1 MSGPPSLR
9 QEAHLHQPA
18 DRLPYLP
25 QAPAWP
31 QMSPLA
37 QFIYS
42 LRGLIAFDIGISVPL
57 MAFACVA
64 LGCYIGPRL
73 GIPVPRM
80 RAERSRRNEGEAP

>member
-25 QAPAWP
+25 PASAGL
-31 QMSPLA
+31 QVSPLA
-37 QFIYS
+37 QFIYG

-57 MAFACVA
+57 MVFACVA
-64 LGCYIGPRL
+64 LGCYIGGKRK
-73 GIPVPRM
+73 R
-80 RAERSRRNEGEAP
+80 